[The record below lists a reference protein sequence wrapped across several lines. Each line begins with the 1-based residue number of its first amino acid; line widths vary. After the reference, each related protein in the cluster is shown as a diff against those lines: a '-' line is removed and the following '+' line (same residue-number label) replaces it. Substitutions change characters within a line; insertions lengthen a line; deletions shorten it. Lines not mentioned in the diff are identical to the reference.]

1 MRIRHSVRW
10 FSLAVICLLWHPA
23 GVFAQRLGIG
33 QQVGGVRRRDR
44 LSRLA
49 DLASNVVDVTVDP
62 AMLRLAAGFI
72 SSDKERDATIKGLL
86 AGLKGVYVKSF
97 KFDRDGVYTD
107 ADLNAVREQLKAPWT
122 RMVNVRSKIE
132 SVEVYV
138 YREAGQSGGLAV
150 VSAEPRELT
159 VVNIVG
165 PIDLTQLGALG
176 GQLGIPENVGAPR
189 GRP

>member
-10 FSLAVICLLWHPA
+10 FSLSVVCLICHPPVA
-23 GVFAQRLGIG
+23 AAQGAQL
-33 QQVGGVRRRDR
+33 QLDR

-62 AMLRLAAGFI
+62 AMLQLAAGFI
-72 SSDKERDATIKGLL
+72 SSDREKDASIKALL

-97 KFDRDGVYTD
+97 EFDRDGVYTD
-107 ADLNAVREQLKAPWT
+107 ADVNAIRDQLKAPWT
-122 RMVNVRSKIE
+122 RMVNVRSKVE
-132 SVEVYV
+132 SVEVYI
-138 YREAGQSGGLAV
+138 YREAEKSGGLAV
-150 VSAEPRELT
+150 VVVEPRELT

-176 GQLGIPENVGAPR
+176 GQLGIPENVGVPR
-189 GRP
+189 ARP

>member
-1 MRIRHSVRW
+1 MGVRHSVRW
-10 FSLAVICLLWHPA
+10 FSLSIICLLWCPA
-23 GVFAQRLGIG
+23 GASAQGAQL
-33 QQVGGVRRRDR
+33 QLDR
-44 LSRLA
+44 LNRLA
-49 DLASNVVDVTVDP
+49 GLASNIVDVTVDP
-62 AMLRLAAGFI
+62 AMLQLAAGFI
-72 SSDKERDATIKGLL
+72 SSDKEKDAAIKGLL

-97 KFDRDGVYTD
+97 KFDREGVYTD

-122 RMVNVRSKIE
+122 RMVNVRSKVE

-138 YREAGQSGGLAV
+138 YRETGQSGGLAV
-150 VSAEPRELT
+150 VVAEPRELT

-189 GRP
+189 ARP